1 MQYVDIDKKK
11 NKFYIDFLFIKIM
24 HVTVTITMIK
34 TADKKHV
41 MCFLSNKRLNIF
53 ALSLLTW

>member
-34 TADKKHV
+34 TEDKKHA
-41 MCFLSNKRLNIF
+41 MCFLSNKR
-53 ALSLLTW
+53 

>member
-11 NKFYIDFLFIKIM
+11 NKCYIDFLFIKIM

-34 TADKKHV
+34 TEDKKHV
-41 MCFLSNKRLNIF
+41 MCFLSNKR
-53 ALSLLTW
+53 